1 MLTGIQYLHVNNIIH
16 RDIKPSNIFLN
27 GSDLVIGDFGKAKLF
42 NDENT
47 QKPFSKCF
55 GILPYNAPE
64 VLREQS
70 YSNAVDIWSF
80 GCVLYEMIKLER
92 LFNQN
97 TELINSISSFEIS
110 TFLSNTD
117 IEPIFVTILKKYN

>member
-1 MLTGIQYLHVNNIIH
+1 MQ
-16 RDIKPSNIFLN
+16 
-27 GSDLVIGDFGKAKLF
+27 
-42 NDENT
+42 
-47 QKPFSKCF
+47 
-55 GILPYNAPE
+55 YNAPE
-64 VLREQS
+64 ALREES

-97 TELINSISSFEIS
+97 NETELINSISRFEIS

-117 IEPIFVTILKKYN
+117 IEPIFVPILKKYN